1 MKIHPI
7 NEEQIESLRRPT
19 PDKNEKVQR
28 MIREASN
35 SNTNHDQ
42 TDEFQQ
48 SGHLMLPPIN
58 QQRTDEGLLTELK
71 DTLDQVEGKE
81 EDEV

>member
-1 MKIHPI
+1 
-7 NEEQIESLRRPT
+7 
-19 PDKNEKVQR
+19 
-28 MIREASN
+28 
-35 SNTNHDQ
+35 
-42 TDEFQQ
+42 
-48 SGHLMLPPIN
+48 MLPPIN